1 MGFQEYGESRSI
13 SDRVRF
19 FCMAENIVLKQKDV
33 ERKNQFFDWWK
44 RSQRIKT
51 IEFSSIIG
59 SQHFPFLSNYNPW
72 VFYQLQHCA
81 LMSDKV
87 LKVRG
92 RGSFDYCIDL
102 NSSLDVAIIIII
114 HLFQFDLTNGT

>member
-1 MGFQEYGESRSI
+1 MGYQEYGESRSI
-13 SDRVRF
+13 WDRVRF
-19 FCMAENIVLKQKDV
+19 FLCMAENIVLKQNNVK
-33 ERKNQFFDWWK
+33 RKNQFFDWWK

-59 SQHFPFLSNYNPW
+59 SQHFHFLSNYNPW

-92 RGSFDYCIDL
+92 HDGFDY
-102 NSSLDVAIIIII
+102 
-114 HLFQFDLTNGT
+114 